1 MTSIFGGIVS
11 FPFGHLFLL
20 EIRNYKK
27 EAEEKTQKLI
37 LEKIEMLRLQAKA
50 ISSIERFAYF
60 QIDIA
65 STFCMLYH

>member
-1 MTSIFGGIVS
+1 MTSIFDGIVS
-11 FPFGHLFLL
+11 FPFGHLFLF

-60 QIDIA
+60 QIDIP
-65 STFCMLYH
+65 STFCLLYH